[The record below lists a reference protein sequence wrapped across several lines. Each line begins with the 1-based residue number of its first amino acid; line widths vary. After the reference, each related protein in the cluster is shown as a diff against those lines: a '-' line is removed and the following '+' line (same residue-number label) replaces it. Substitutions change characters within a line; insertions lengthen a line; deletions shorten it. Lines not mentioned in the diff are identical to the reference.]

1 MTLIALGDNQ
11 IINLE
16 SIASAAVEDAHTRSG
31 QTVKLTITFAA
42 GQNATFSG
50 EDAKTLWT
58 ALRDNATKSSFIPR
72 GPQLTILRAQP
83 ATGL

>member
-1 MTLIALGDNQ
+1 MMLIALGDNQ
-11 IINLE
+11 VINLE

-50 EDAKTLWT
+50 DDAKTLWK
-58 ALRDNATKSSFIPR
+58 ALKDNATKSTLIPC
-72 GPQLTILRAQP
+72 GPQLNELTAQL
-83 ATGL
+83 AT